1 MTNTNLLS
9 RSQWLT
15 LLRTGISTGAWDFVR
30 QAAEAYLAA
39 VPNDLEVRLLQAES
53 LLGMGKHQQAYTLAS
68 EVAASDPENTSA
80 HRLRWRAL
88 PPDTAI
94 AQRTELAGVLTAL
107 GTPPAGAVPPSWGLA
122 LQEAYQ
128 AMKAHDLE
136 AAQQALFPALPGN
149 DHIALLSV
157 AHLRLVWAQGDWAAT
172 LHLARTYYRR
182 WPKALPIRL
191 ILAHHLAESGQ
202 ETESVALLH
211 QAAIDDP
218 AGEVVQRLFGANHP
232 YQALW
237 PAHLAAPM
245 DIPLPAEV
253 AAALGRNRL
262 PGETEETARQKAAPV
277 QATSAGGKKPVR
289 KNELQSKVQPTA
301 ATPKAQDANRLH
313 NAQANEGA
321 RPTRKQGQTSAINAT
336 PKPLRPASS
345 HKTSARRRRKSRR
358 EATSS
363 RKKAANTRAVKAALA
378 ETARKIKMPHLANAD
393 GRFPVYVVL
402 TTRQGLTKRYG
413 TETTHVILEHLERL
427 VQAVENRPD
436 WDALLLLADDPTSTH
451 EHGVKPVPAN
461 DPWAIK
467 RQLAA
472 LDEALKTKGSMIG
485 ALLIVGGH
493 EVVPFHRLPN
503 PIEDADD
510 VVPSDNPYGAL
521 DENYFAPAWPV
532 GRLPGSAD
540 SDPGLLLGAL
550 RRMIADHNKR
560 HERMPWYRRWWLKI
574 QRRVQ
579 GLRHRHSSS
588 LGYTAE
594 VWVEVAKS
602 VFREIGSPKALWA
615 SPPLQATAVGTL
627 PRARLGYFNLH
638 GLSDAPAWYGQRNPE
653 TSPEGAP
660 DYPVALRPED
670 IANHGQALEV
680 VFTEACYGAYL
691 DGKTPREAISLR
703 FLETGTRVFV
713 GATVTA
719 YGAVEPPLAA
729 ADLLGHLFWQRLK
742 AGLPAGEALRQ
753 AKYLYARE
761 MHQRQGF
768 LDGEDQKTLISF
780 VLYGDPLYQPFANGV
795 TLAKGEI
802 LRPRHSVRVQTS
814 SEHVEGDVTHL
825 PPQVVQQVKAL
836 AKAYLPGVNGAQ
848 MMVAEERVAI
858 ETSPKHKGRK
868 QTRLQRKVVVVSK
881 EVPMASIKHRHFVR
895 VTVDAKGKVLKVSV
909 SR

>member
-1 MTNTNLLS
+1 MTNTNFLP

-30 QAAEAYLAA
+30 QAADAYLAV
-39 VPNDLEVRLLQAES
+39 VPNDLEIRLLQAEA
-53 LLGMGKHQQAYTLAS
+53 LLGLGQPQQAWDIATA
-68 EVAASDPENTSA
+68 VAAADPENRLA
-80 HRLRWRAL
+80 HSLRWRAL
-88 PPDTAI
+88 PSDAPLEQRAEI
-94 AQRTELAGVLTAL
+94 AGALTAL
-107 GTPPAGAVPPSWGLA
+107 GTPPQGAVSPAWGQALRQAYEALA
-122 LQEAYQ
+122 
-128 AMKAHDLE
+128 AHDLE

-149 DHIALLSV
+149 DHIVLLAV
-157 AHLRLVWAQGDWAAT
+157 AHLKLVWAQNDWAAT
-172 LHLARTYYRR
+172 LHLARTYHRR
-182 WPKALPIRL
+182 WPQALPIRL
-191 ILAHHLAESGQ
+191 ILAHHLAESGR

-218 AGEVVQRLFGANHP
+218 AGEVVRRLFGEGHP

-237 PAHLAAPM
+237 AGRLAAPLE
-245 DIPLPAEV
+245 IPLPAAV

-262 PGETEETARQKAAPV
+262 PGETAVGADKAAAAASAPTAHAAAPTPAPAP
-277 QATSAGGKKPVR
+277 QPRAEDAAAPTPTPRKTPSKPRAAAQPAPNAKPRPRGAASRNKRASAGKKAR
-289 KNELQSKVQPTA
+289 RAKN
-301 ATPKAQDANRLH
+301 R
-313 NAQANEGA
+313 NAQAA
-321 RPTRKQGQTSAINAT
+321 
-336 PKPLRPASS
+336 
-345 HKTSARRRRKSRR
+345 H
-358 EATSS
+358 
-363 RKKAANTRAVKAALA
+363 TRAVKAALA
-378 ETARKIKMPHLANAD
+378 ETARKIKMPHLADAD

-402 TTRQGLTKRYG
+402 TTQQGLTQRYG
-413 TETTHVILEHLERL
+413 SETTKVILAHLERL
-427 VQAVENRPD
+427 VQSVDNRPD
-436 WDALLLLADDPTSTH
+436 WSALLLVADDPTSAR

-472 LDEALKTKGSMIG
+472 LDEALKRKGSMVG

-540 SDPGLLLGAL
+540 GDPGLLLGAL
-550 RRMIADHNKR
+550 RRLIADHSQR
-560 HERMPWYRRWWLKI
+560 REQLPWYRRWWMAW
-574 QRRVQ
+574 RRRLQ
-579 GLRHRHSSS
+579 GLLQRHPSS

-594 VWVEVAKS
+594 IWAEAAKH

-615 SPPLQATAVGTL
+615 SPPLQATALGVL

-638 GLSDAPAWYGQRNPE
+638 GLADAPAWYGQRDPS

-660 DYPVALRPED
+660 DYPIALRPED
-670 IANHGQALEV
+670 IPNHGQALEV

-703 FLETGTRVFV
+703 FLEAGTRAFV

-742 AGLPAGEALRQ
+742 EGLPAGEALRQ

-780 VLYGDPLYQPFANGV
+780 VLYGDPLYQPFATGA
-795 TLAKGEI
+795 TLAKGGV
-802 LRPRHSVRVQTS
+802 LRPRQSVRVQTS
-814 SEHVEGDVTHL
+814 HEHVEGDVTQL

-836 AKAYLPGVNGAQ
+836 AKAYLPGVNGTQ
-848 MMVAEERVAI
+848 MLVAEESLAVDTAAKR
-858 ETSPKHKGRK
+858 KGHK
-868 QTRLQRKVVVVSK
+868 QTRLQRKVVVVTK
-881 EVPMASIKHRHFVR
+881 EVPVASIKHRHFVR

>member
-1 MTNTNLLS
+1 
-9 RSQWLT
+9 
-15 LLRTGISTGAWDFVR
+15 
-30 QAAEAYLAA
+30 
-39 VPNDLEVRLLQAES
+39 
-53 LLGMGKHQQAYTLAS
+53 
-68 EVAASDPENTSA
+68 
-80 HRLRWRAL
+80 
-88 PPDTAI
+88 
-94 AQRTELAGVLTAL
+94 
-107 GTPPAGAVPPSWGLA
+107 
-122 LQEAYQ
+122 
-128 AMKAHDLE
+128 
-136 AAQQALFPALPGN
+136 
-149 DHIALLSV
+149 
-157 AHLRLVWAQGDWAAT
+157 
-172 LHLARTYYRR
+172 
-182 WPKALPIRL
+182 
-191 ILAHHLAESGQ
+191 
-202 ETESVALLH
+202 
-211 QAAIDDP
+211 
-218 AGEVVQRLFGANHP
+218 
-232 YQALW
+232 
-237 PAHLAAPM
+237 
-245 DIPLPAEV
+245 
-253 AAALGRNRL
+253 
-262 PGETEETARQKAAPV
+262 
-277 QATSAGGKKPVR
+277 
-289 KNELQSKVQPTA
+289 
-301 ATPKAQDANRLH
+301 
-313 NAQANEGA
+313 NEGA
-321 RPTRKQGQTSAINAT
+321 RPTRKQGQASATSAEQ
-336 PKPLRPASS
+336 KPPRRASS
-345 HKTSARRRRKSRR
+345 RKTSASARRGRKGRR

-378 ETARKIKMPHLANAD
+378 ETARKIKMPHLADAD

-402 TTRQGLTKRYG
+402 TTRQGLTQRYG
-413 TETTHVILEHLERL
+413 AETTNVILEHLERL

-436 WDALLLLADDPTSTH
+436 WSALLLLADDPTSTH

-540 SDPGLLLGAL
+540 GDPGLLLGAL
-550 RRMIADHNKR
+550 RRLIADHSKR
-560 HERMPWYRRWWLKI
+560 RERLPWYRRWWLKI
-574 QRRVQ
+574 QNRVQ
-579 GLRHRHSSS
+579 GLLHRHPSS

-594 VWVEVAKS
+594 VWAEAAKS

-615 SPPLQATAVGTL
+615 SPPLQATALGTL

-638 GLSDAPAWYGQRNPE
+638 GLADAPAWYGQRDPE
-653 TSPEGAP
+653 TSPAGAP
-660 DYPVALRPED
+660 DYPIALRPED

-703 FLETGTRVFV
+703 FLEAGTRAFV

-795 TLAKGEI
+795 TLAKGGV
-802 LRPRHSVRVQTS
+802 LRPQHSVRVQTS
-814 SEHVEGDVTHL
+814 SEHIEGDVTHL

-848 MMVAEERVAI
+848 MMVAEERVAV
-858 ETSPKHKGRK
+858 ETSPKRKGHK
-868 QTRLQRKVVVVSK
+868 QMRLQRKVVVVSK
-881 EVPMASIKHRHFVR
+881 EVPVASIKHRHFVR